1 MASEKNIQAK
11 QITVDTIKTLIENS
25 NAVVL
30 VDYQGLSVANINDLR
45 AKLREVDTEFKI
57 FKNTLTK
64 RALDDLKINLD
75 EAMAGPN
82 AIAFSTDSI
91 APLKVIADFAKEHDT
106 LSMKIGVIDGEVTEL
121 DTLNQLA
128 ALPSRDG
135 LLTMLAGGM
144 IGIVKDLSIA
154 LDLYGQQLDDGTT
167 VEEKP
172 EVKEE
177 PKTEE
182 ETPVEE
188 QPEETKEE
196 ATEEVVEEKPETVEE
211 ATE

>member
-1 MASEKNIQAK
+1 MASEKIIQEKQNVVANIRK
-11 QITVDTIKTLIENS
+11 LIEDS

-30 VDYQGLSVANINDLR
+30 VDYQGLSVADINDLR

-64 RALDDLKINLD
+64 RAMDDLKYDLSD
-75 EAMAGPN
+75 AMAGPN

-91 APLKVIADFAKEHDT
+91 APLKVLADFAKEHET
-106 LSMKIGVIDGEVTEL
+106 LSMKIGIIDGEVTEI

-144 IGIVKDLSIA
+144 IGIVKDLSIG
-154 LDLYGQQLDDGTT
+154 LNLYAETLNDGTP
-167 VEEKP
+167 VETK
-172 EVKEE
+172 VEE
-177 PKTEE
+177 PKE
-182 ETPVEE
+182 ETSAEVTTEE
-188 QPEETKEE
+188 QPEETKEV
-196 ATEEVVEEKPETVEE
+196 AEEVTEEKPETVEE
-211 ATE
+211 SAE

>member
-1 MASEKNIQAK
+1 MASEKIIQEKQSVVANIRQ
-11 QITVDTIKTLIENS
+11 LIEDS

-64 RALDDLKINLD
+64 RALDDLKIDLSD
-75 EAMAGPN
+75 AMSGPN

-91 APLKVIADFAKEHDT
+91 APLKVLADFAKDHET
-106 LSMKIGVIDGEVTEL
+106 LSMKIGIIDGEVTEI

-144 IGIVKDLSIA
+144 IGIIKDLSIG
-154 LDLYGQQLDDGTT
+154 LDLYAQQLNDGTP
-167 VEEKP
+167 VP

-177 PKTEE
+177 NPTEESVKETKETVPEVTKEE
-182 ETPVEE
+182 ETESKPEPVEE
-188 QPEETKEE
+188 SAE
-196 ATEEVVEEKPETVEE
+196 
-211 ATE
+211 